1 MNKKNIF
8 GLKNNFMIY
17 QSVLE
22 NENIA
27 AIISWLKSKNTKKIF
42 LITGKNSF
50 HVSGSKNYLTP
61 LLDEY
66 DYTKFSDFDDNP
78 QLKDVY
84 RGIELFKSEGCDCCI
99 AVGGGS
105 VIDMAKLVSSLVN
118 EDVIKLPEKIRSNI
132 INNSREIPL
141 CVIPTTAGS
150 GSESTHFAVVYID
163 HQKYSLAHPSIL
175 PDLVNLNAN
184 LSYSLNPYLK
194 AITSLD
200 ALFQSIE
207 SFWSKKSTAQSR
219 IYSSKAID
227 LLWNNLKQ
235 SVLENNYEAHKKV
248 VQGSN
253 LAGKAINIAKTTAAH
268 AFSYFFTTHHNIR
281 HGHAVSLTIGKIYQ
295 FNKSHV
301 QYSDKVTKQIFTDL
315 DKLLGIEEDSI
326 SVIEN
331 FISDLNIE
339 LDFSKLNINI
349 KKELPNIKK
358 EVNLE
363 RLNNNPFKIKEK
375 DFENILINPL
385 V

>member
-1 MNKKNIF
+1 
-8 GLKNNFMIY
+8 MID

-27 AIISWLKSKNTKKIF
+27 AIISWLKRKKAKKIF
-42 LITGKNSF
+42 LVTGRNSF

-61 LLDEY
+61 LLNKY
-66 DYTKFSDFDDNP
+66 DFVRFNDFEDNP

-118 EDVIKLPEKIRSNI
+118 EDILKIPEKIRTNTISN
-132 INNSREIPL
+132 NREIPL

-163 HQKYSLAHPSIL
+163 HQKYSLAHDSIL

-184 LSYSLNPYLK
+184 LSYTLDPYLK
-194 AITSLD
+194 AITGLD
-200 ALFQSIE
+200 ALAQSIE
-207 SFWSKKSTAQSR
+207 SFWSKKSTVQSR
-219 IYSSKAID
+219 IYSVKAID
-227 LLWNNLKQ
+227 LLWNNLTQ
-235 SVLENNYEAHKKV
+235 SILENDYEAHKKV
-248 VQGSN
+248 VLGSN

-268 AFSYFFTTHHNIR
+268 AFSYYFTTHHNIK
-281 HGHAVSLTIGKIYQ
+281 HGHAVSLMIGKVYQ
-295 FNKSHV
+295 FNKNHV
-301 QYSDKVTKQIFTDL
+301 QFSDNATKQIFIEL
-315 DKLLGIEEDSI
+315 DRLLGIEQDSMF
-326 SVIEN
+326 VIEK

-339 LDFSKLNINI
+339 LNFSKLNINI
-349 KKELPNIKK
+349 KNELPNIKK

>member
-1 MNKKNIF
+1 
-8 GLKNNFMIY
+8 MIY

-27 AIISWLKSKNTKKIF
+27 AIISWLKEKNAKKIF
-42 LITGKNSF
+42 LVTGRNSF
-50 HVSGSKNYLTP
+50 YVSGSQNYLTP
-61 LLDEY
+61 LLN
-66 DYTKFSDFDDNP
+66 KFDSVKFNDFEDNP
-78 QLKDVY
+78 QLKDVF

-99 AVGGGS
+99 SVGGGS
-105 VIDMAKLVSSLVN
+105 VIDMAKLVCSLVN
-118 EDVIKLPEKIRSNI
+118 EDVMKIPEKIRTNTISNK
-132 INNSREIPL
+132 RHAPL

-150 GSESTHFAVVYID
+150 GSESTHFAVIYID

-184 LSYSLNPYLK
+184 LSYSMSPYLK
-194 AITSLD
+194 AITGLD
-200 ALFQSIE
+200 ALSQSIE

-235 SVLENNYEAHKKV
+235 SVLDNNYEAHKKV
-248 VQGSN
+248 VQGSH

-268 AFSYFFTTHHNIR
+268 AFSYFFTTHHNIK

-301 QYSDKVTKQIFTDL
+301 QYSDKATN
-315 DKLLGIEEDSI
+315 KLLGIEEDSI

-349 KKELPNIKK
+349 NKEMPRIKS
-358 EVNLE
+358 EINLE
-363 RLNNNPFKIKEK
+363 RLNNNPFEINET
-375 DFENILINPL
+375 DFENILI
-385 V
+385 